1 MLDRGNG
8 NKRRVGGV
16 KRNPPSVA
24 SSLSDKWVGW
34 PTSANLPTRGERR
47 RWVLL
52 RCTYPV
58 NQISQGWILAV
69 IARSTSDEAILDDL

>member
-1 MLDRGNG
+1 PHVIARH
-8 NKRRVGGV
+8 
-16 KRNPPSVA
+16 PF
-24 SSLSDKWVGW
+24 DKWVGW
-34 PTSANLPTRGERR
+34 PTSANLPIRGERR